1 MANDS
6 LHPIHSESM
15 LRAFRRLRVLLPAIC
30 CAVALQTLAFAQSHP
45 YHSPGATHS
54 SSGAHSSAMPQSVPP
69 SAVSEVVGNKS
80 TSSQKELVQ
89 LERSSLAHE
98 RSTQVTRA
106 AERSR
111 VSSALPPDK
120 HSAPINFTSQPPRTY
135 STRGG
140 VPSGRVTRA
149 R

>member
-6 LHPIHSESM
+6 FHTIQSESM
-15 LRAFRRLRVLLPAIC
+15 IRAFRRLGVLLPALC
-30 CAVALQTLAFAQSHP
+30 CAVAVQTPAFAQSHP

-54 SSGAHSSAMPQSVPP
+54 STAAHSTMPHSVSP

-80 TSSQKELVQ
+80 TSSEKELVQ

-98 RSTQVTRA
+98 RNTPVTRA

-111 VSSALPPDK
+111 VSSVLPPDK

-135 STRGG
+135 STHGG